1 MNYNLLFN
9 HIQPKSFIDIGAHIG
24 DFTQIILSKNPEC
37 KCLMIEANLNCE
49 PYLKQTNQPYIIT
62 ALSSVENKIPLFIE
76 NINPIGTGASLY
88 KENTI
93 FYEDGKYQT
102 IDVETKKL
110 DNLDIFPNQ
119 MIDLIKIDTQGS
131 EYDILIGGEKTIKR
145 TKYILLEVSLIEYNK
160 GAHLIEDVVNKMR
173 EYYFK
178 IEDIIEYHYNN
189 NQIFQM
195 DILFKNIYI

>member
-1 MNYNLLFN
+1 MNWNLLFN
-9 HIQPKSFIDIGAHIG
+9 HIQPKSFIDIGAHVG
-24 DFTQIILSKNPEC
+24 DYTSTIKSKYPEC
-37 KCLMIEANLNCE
+37 ECLMIEANPNCE

-62 ALSSVENKIPLFIE
+62 ALSSDIKKIPLFVE

-88 KENTI
+88 RENTT

-102 IDVETKKL
+102 IEVETKKL
-110 DNLDIFPNQ
+110 DDLNIFSNQ

-131 EYDILIGGEKTIKR
+131 EYDILNGGERTIKR
-145 TKYILLEVSLIEYNK
+145 TKYVLIETSLIEYNI
-160 GAHLIEDVVNKMR
+160 GSPLVDMIVEKMR
-173 EYYFK
+173 SYYFK
-178 IEDIIEYHYNN
+178 TEDIIGYHYNN